1 MTSTIGKSAA
11 AALLALALAG
21 LLTGC
26 DNAWSLRHGLKGA
39 RAQACFERLEGAV
52 RSPASLKVVG
62 VSDWG
67 GNIQIAYDALNA
79 YGVPIREEASCQF
92 AEDGSIEHFSELSLA
107 TLTRRLNEATGRRY

>member
-11 AALLALALAG
+11 AALLTLALAG

-26 DNAWSLRHGLKGA
+26 DNAWSVRHGLKGA

-67 GNIQIAYDALNA
+67 EIIRIRYDAANA
-79 YGVPIREEASCQF
+79 YGALIRDEASCRFSDDGALRDF
-92 AEDGSIEHFSELSLA
+92 ASYDAVKALEESLA
-107 TLTRRLNEATGRRY
+107 HRY

>member
-1 MTSTIGKSAA
+1 MRFGIISKSAGA
-11 AALLALALAG
+11 TLLAAAG
-21 LLTGC
+21 LLAGC
-26 DNAWSLRHGLKGA
+26 DNAWSVRHGLKGA

-52 RSPASLKVVG
+52 RSPASLRVVG

-92 AEDGSIEHFSELSLA
+92 AADGSIEHFSELSLA
-107 TLTRRLNEATGRRY
+107 TLTRQLNEATGHRY